1 MLERNLQSRLNTG
14 EASVLEAV
22 SGHLTCE
29 AIQKA
34 IRGGDEMATREF
46 VQVCRYLVVGIV
58 NLINQYNPS
67 KVVVGDL
74 LAQLAP
80 DLLLDTVRTH
90 VCSLVRPSIWEN
102 LTIELDSMEEDPIL
116 LGAGLLAVEQ
126 VLERPAA
133 FIPDM
138 PR

>member
-1 MLERNLQSRLNTG
+1 MT
-14 EASVLEAV
+14 
-22 SGHLTCE
+22 
-29 AIQKA
+29 I
-34 IRGGDEMATREF
+34 REF
-46 VQVCRYLVVGIV
+46 VQVCRYLAVGIV

-74 LAQLAP
+74 LTQLAP
-80 DLLLDTVRTH
+80 ELLLETVRTH

-102 LTIELDSMEEDPIL
+102 LTIELDTVEEDLIL
-116 LGAGLLAVEQ
+116 MGAGLLAVEQ